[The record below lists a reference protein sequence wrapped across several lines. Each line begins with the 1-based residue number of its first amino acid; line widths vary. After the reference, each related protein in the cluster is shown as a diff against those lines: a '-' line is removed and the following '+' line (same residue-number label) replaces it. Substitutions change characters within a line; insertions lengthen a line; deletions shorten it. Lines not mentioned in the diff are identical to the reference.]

1 MSKIY
6 GITGS
11 IATGKSFVAKIIA
24 DLGYQVYDA
33 DEIAHEVGNFP
44 EVLRKL
50 SEIFGSKVVDNK
62 KLNRKELGNIVFN
75 DSNMLIKLN
84 EIMGPVIKKR
94 LLEIISDVHTSSSK
108 EIKFI
113 EIPLLFEENYEN
125 YLDGTIL
132 VYADGSTQLKR
143 LMNRDKI
150 DEKFAKAKISKQL
163 SINIKK
169 AKSDYIIDNSDGSI
183 QVDFQVRNLLSE
195 INQ

>member
-11 IATGKSFVAKIIA
+11 IATGKSYVAQIIT

-44 EVLRKL
+44 EVLTKL
-50 SEIFGSKVVDNK
+50 SEIFGSKIIDNK

-75 DSNMLIKLN
+75 DSNMLSKLN

-108 EIKFI
+108 KIEFI
-113 EIPLLFEENYEN
+113 EIPLLFEENYEG

-132 VYADGSTQLKR
+132 VYADSTTQLKR
-143 LMNRDKI
+143 LMDRDKI

-169 AKSDYIIDNSDGSI
+169 AKSDYIIDNSNDSI
-183 QVDFQVRNLLSE
+183 QVDFQVQNLLSE
-195 INQ
+195 IQ